1 MRTPASV
8 ADHPV
13 HPMLVVFPIGLF
25 LTAFVFDILAAATG
39 NPVWQTL
46 AFYDIA
52 AGVIGA
58 LLAALPGFV
67 DYFTLRGEPR
77 RLGTWHMVLNLGV
90 VVLFAVNWYLRTSAG
105 QRWVGPGSR
114 VPLLL
119 SLIGAVVLGV
129 SGWLGGHL
137 VYRHRVGV
145 AEDAARFDEKRPR
158 RVA

>member
-13 HPMLVVFPIGLF
+13 HPMLVVFPIGL
-25 LTAFVFDILAAATG
+25 LITAFVFDIIAAATG
-39 NPVWQTL
+39 NSVWQTI

-77 RLGTWHMVLNLGV
+77 RLGTWHMILNLSV
-90 VVLFAVNWYLRTSAG
+90 VVLFAVNWYLRTGAG
-105 QRWVGPGSR
+105 QRWIGAGSR
-114 VPLLL
+114 VPLVL
-119 SLIGAVVLGV
+119 SLIGVVVLAV

-137 VYRHRVGV
+137 VYVHRVGV
-145 AEDAARFDEKRPR
+145 AENGVRFDERRPR

>member
-1 MRTPASV
+1 MRTRASI
-8 ADHPV
+8 AEHPI

-25 LTAFVFDILAAATG
+25 LTALVFDILAAATG
-39 NPVWQTL
+39 NPVWETL

-58 LLAALPGFV
+58 LAAALPGFV
-67 DYFTLRGEPR
+67 DYLGLRGEPR

-90 VVLFAVNWYLRTSAG
+90 VALFAVNWYLRTDAG
-105 QRWVGPGSR
+105 RQWLGAGSR
-114 VPLLL
+114 VPLALTI
-119 SLIGAVVLGV
+119 IGAVILGV

-137 VYRHRVGV
+137 VYVHRVGV
-145 AEDAARFDEKRPR
+145 SDNAARLDDRRPR